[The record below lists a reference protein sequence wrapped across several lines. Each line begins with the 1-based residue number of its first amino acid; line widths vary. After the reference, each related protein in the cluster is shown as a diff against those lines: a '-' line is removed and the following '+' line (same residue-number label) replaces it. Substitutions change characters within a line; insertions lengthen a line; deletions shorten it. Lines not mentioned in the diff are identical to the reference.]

1 MHARMMREAIRQASL
16 AQLAGDVPV
25 GCVVALAG
33 EIIAAA
39 HNEREATGDPTA
51 HAEVLAIRRAAKA
64 LGTRRLSECTL
75 YVTLEPCPMCAGT
88 IVMAG
93 LKDVYYGASD
103 TRMGCA
109 GSLYSL
115 PEDEMFGGVILCHA
129 GLLAD
134 ECEKQLK
141 QFFER
146 IR

>member
-1 MHARMMREAIRQASL
+1 MHVHMMREAIRQASL

-25 GCVVALAG
+25 GCVIASAG
-33 EIIAAA
+33 RIIAAA
-39 HNEREATGDPTA
+39 HNERETTGDPTA
-51 HAEVLAIRRAAKA
+51 HAEVLAIRSAAKV

-93 LKDVYYGASD
+93 LEAVYYGAAD
-103 TRMGCA
+103 PRIGCA
-109 GSLYSL
+109 GSLYNL
-115 PEDEMFGGVILCHA
+115 PEDEMFGGVIPCHA

-141 QFFER
+141 EFFNT